1 MVPQDGAALKPRLP
15 PGARRADLPA
25 DQRGVLRVIVIG
37 RGSVQQEECDVMG
50 HMNVRHYVARV
61 ADAMAWLLLEAGLP
75 PARGALVVR
84 DQHIRFLRELAPGTP
99 FTLLGGVLEMTA
111 DRLRAFVEIR
121 NTATAAPAATF
132 VTDLAAAAGPLPAG
146 LRVESLRV
154 ALPDHAAPRGLSFA
168 SPRPLPDRA
177 AALAMGLAEAYRG
190 AVRPHE
196 CDAEGI
202 MRPDGVIARVWDGV
216 PNLRNRGTGLGVK
229 EEGVGSA
236 ALEYRLVHLEPLRA
250 GQLLTV
256 TSGLRAMGEKTSTW
270 THLLHDGP
278 TGRPVAAAEAL
289 GVAFDLVARRAIPIP
304 PAQRAALE
312 GLLVPGLG
320 L

>member
-1 MVPQDGAALKPRLP
+1 M
-15 PGARRADLPA
+15 
-25 DQRGVLRVIVIG
+25 IVIG

-61 ADAMAWLLLEAGLP
+61 ADALSWLLLNAGLP
-75 PARGALVVR
+75 VAAQRLPVR
-84 DQHIRFLRELAPGTP
+84 DQHIRFLREMAPGTP
-99 FTLLGGVLEMTA
+99 FTILGGILGAGAT
-111 DRLRAFVEIR
+111 RLRCFAEIR
-121 NTATAAPAATF
+121 NSATDAPAATF
-132 VTDLAAAAGPLPAG
+132 VTDLGAFDDAPLPALPG
-146 LRVESLRV
+146 AAALTV
-154 ALPDHAAPRGLSFA
+154 ARPEHAAPRGLGFDP
-168 SPRPLPDRA
+168 PRALPDRA
-177 AALAMGLAEAYRG
+177 AARAMGLAEAYRG

-229 EEGVGSA
+229 EEGVGGA
-236 ALEYRLVHLEPLRA
+236 ALEYRLVHLAPLRA

-256 TSGLRAMGEKTSTW
+256 TSGLRALGEKTSTW
-270 THLLHDGP
+270 THILHDGES
-278 TGRPVAAAEAL
+278 GAPVAAAEAV
-289 GVAFDLVARRAIPIP
+289 GVAFDLKARKAIPIP

-312 GLLVPGLG
+312 ALLVPGLG